1 MLACKSVV
9 IGYSRS
15 GRSSGTFGETT
26 MNKDAFHIAK
36 LSLFNMRLLRDIE
49 TASTWHSDIGA
60 LKSRRCRLD
69 SVSEPVSLF
78 HQSAYLGHAYVCLVW
93 LRETVKKDTA
103 AEAQYIETLPKR
115 FDFSLVEKVSGP
127 RDISAPKE
135 KLRLIRNA
143 ISHARVTFDDDKFL
157 FSDEAPNENTETVAS
172 LSWSGVGMLADASL
186 FTVNDLIYSPNN
198 TSDGIRQPA
207 DGLPKPSM

>member
-1 MLACKSVV
+1 
-9 IGYSRS
+9 
-15 GRSSGTFGETT
+15 
-26 MNKDAFHIAK
+26 MNKDAFHNAFHIAK
-36 LSLFNMRLLRDIE
+36 LSLFNMRLLHDIE
-49 TASTWHSDIGA
+49 TASTGHSDIGA
-60 LKSRRCRLD
+60 LKKRRCRLD
-69 SVSEPVSLF
+69 SVSEPVSLL

-115 FDFSLVEKVSGP
+115 FDFSLVDKVSGP

-143 ISHARVTFDDDKFL
+143 ISHAGVTFEDDRFL
-157 FSDEAPNENTETVAS
+157 FSDRDPRKKDETETVAS

-186 FTVNDLIYSPNN
+186 FTVNDLIYPPNN
-198 TSDGIRQPA
+198 TSEGIRQAA